1 MTLQTT
7 LDAIAPLGHTIIALS
22 EAPAI
27 GAETTA
33 WIEHLN
39 SVSDAI
45 EQRPA
50 ILVIPFSDIDT
61 ATTFADQATVKTSYR
76 VICVCYH
83 GATGQEPEIA
93 GAMAAAL
100 ADSSDP
106 ALPFNGVNLGGVTA
120 VDDSYKL
127 TFERMERAMNAG
139 VCMIQ
144 TGADGNPAPRDL
156 SDDRCVGRTGS
167 PVLDQSLF
175 ALCAAGEPVY
185 APAAGAVAA
194 LHSTARHDRS
204 VAADRHSAAAS
215 GVALPL
221 NDLVA
226 GTPRGAFPDPAY
238 PAGGQEDRSRRTARR
253 CAQNPSG
260 GTARRWQGQRGPH
273 RVSR

>member
-1 MTLQTT
+1 MAGWSLH
-7 LDAIAPLGHTIIALS
+7 LDGWGDLWDGIGSGKSGEKMREIMKDSRVGSYGVTALIIAFGLWTGLLLS
-22 EAPAI
+22 
-27 GAETTA
+27 
-33 WIEHLN
+33 L
-39 SVSDAI
+39 
-45 EQRPA
+45 
-50 ILVIPFSDIDT
+50 
-61 ATTFADQATVKTSYR
+61 
-76 VICVCYH
+76 
-83 GATGQEPEIA
+83 GQHQE
-93 GAMAAAL
+93 AAAL
-100 ADSSDP
+100 MVAGGVGRFGTCVAAFYGNYPWPEGMAKGWVDGFDGYELFT
-106 ALPFNGVNLGGVTA
+106 ALVCTLVLLPFA
-120 VDDSYKL
+120 P
-127 TFERMERAMNAG
+127 FEWL
-139 VCMIQ
+139 
-144 TGADGNPAPRDL
+144 L
-156 SDDRCVGRTGS
+156 SLILV
-167 PVLDQSLF
+167 SLF
-175 ALCAAGEPVY
+175 ALCTAGEPVY